1 MCAFSPRDIPPG
13 VPFVHARRRTS
24 LTGTMVKS
32 HVECSPDLT
41 WALVQKANVFVRRSR
56 SATRQK
62 TFRSFSAE
70 TNNLTSLHTYKHSG
84 ACASRAPRLF
94 SAAAEKT
101 ARLRASVLGTAGV
114 SPAAPGRSRVA
125 PRRRARLDRRKTLSA
140 KTPTRRTRT
149 HRASVFPVSGLAHA
163 GVGIKGVADKNP
175 TAAVMTVGDKA
186 TSVKGIFQ
194 QQAKT
199 VANLCAAARP
209 DLTVRR
215 KRRSTRSFITL
226 SFAPRAHE

>member
-1 MCAFSPRDIPPG
+1 
-13 VPFVHARRRTS
+13 
-24 LTGTMVKS
+24 MVKS